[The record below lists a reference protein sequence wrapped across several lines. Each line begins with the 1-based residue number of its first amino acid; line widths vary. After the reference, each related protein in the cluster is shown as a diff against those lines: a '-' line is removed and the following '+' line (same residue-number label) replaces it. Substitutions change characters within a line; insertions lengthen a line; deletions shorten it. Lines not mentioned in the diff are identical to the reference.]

1 LDDGFCLVGSPSTA
15 REALKNQV
23 VEAGVTYVMCQLAFG
38 DLPLAASLQTISIMR
53 STIIPD
59 LTREVP
65 AFAQN
70 EHDDCD
76 LSGLDELHEALQI

>member
-1 LDDGFCLVGSPSTA
+1 V
-15 REALKNQV
+15 REALNNQV

-59 LTREVP
+59 FTRQVTQV
-65 AFAQN
+65 ARSSI
-70 EHDDCD
+70 
-76 LSGLDELHEALQI
+76 SGLEERPGPTIADKLLAVADEVIE